1 MGINTTEAIGA
12 PGTVAI
18 PSVVPVAESM
28 EYVSEATTGCEQS
41 SRAYPVSITPCP
53 RVVIVS
59 KELPWTTTLSP
70 AERRSGPRSNSDTW
84 QVAGDPPLLVIRNRD
99 VYTAPSLATPS
110 TT

>member
-1 MGINTTEAIGA
+1 MGINTTEATGA

-41 SRAYPVSITPCP
+41 SRAYPVPITSSP

-59 KELPWTTTLSP
+59 KKLPWTRTLER
-70 AERRSGPRSNSDTW
+70 AERRSGPMPNSDTW
-84 QVAGDPPLLVIRNRD
+84 QVAGDPPLLAIRNRD
-99 VYTAPSLATPS
+99 VYT
-110 TT
+110 